1 MSRKVAFY
9 GIFAALAVLMG
20 YVEMIVP
27 SPVPIPGVKLGFA
40 NVIVLI
46 ALYFMGGK
54 AALGINIIRVMIS
67 ALLFNGFSGLLFSIA
82 GAAVSY
88 IVMVCVKKIK
98 SASII
103 GVSVAGGI
111 AHNVA
116 QIVVAAVILDTPGLM
131 YDFPA
136 LLISGTVT
144 GVVIGI
150 ISKYCLKNIE
160 KAGYKY

>member
-1 MSRKVAFY
+1 
-9 GIFAALAVLMG
+9 
-20 YVEMIVP
+20 
-27 SPVPIPGVKLGFA
+27 
-40 NVIVLI
+40 
-46 ALYFMGGK
+46 
-54 AALGINIIRVMIS
+54 
-67 ALLFNGFSGLLFSIA
+67 
-82 GAAVSY
+82 
-88 IVMVCVKKIK
+88 MVCVKKIK
-98 SASII
+98 SVSII

-131 YDFPA
+131 YYFPA